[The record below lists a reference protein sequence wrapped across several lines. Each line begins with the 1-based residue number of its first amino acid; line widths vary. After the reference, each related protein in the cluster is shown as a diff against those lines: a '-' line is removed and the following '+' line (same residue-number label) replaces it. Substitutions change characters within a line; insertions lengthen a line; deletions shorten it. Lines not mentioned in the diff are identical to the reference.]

1 MSNLFNKA
9 QGTALELALN
19 YVLKDPAR
27 NLPRLVD
34 AVEKLDVTGEHAH
47 QLDVVR
53 PMAADPENNW
63 NQFVVRLC
71 EEIDHDVLKTT
82 VRNFF
87 LNASVLGLRKQAES
101 REKYGCN
108 VPWAILMDPTSACN
122 LHCTGCW
129 AAEYGNKLNM
139 SYEELDSIINQAN
152 ELGTYFFLYSGGEPL
167 VRKKDII
174 RLCEAHPDC
183 QFTAFTNG
191 TLIDEEWAAFFGA
204 HRPRRINITLYGAS
218 DETYGRLCR
227 NPQGFTQV
235 TKAIRLLK
243 EAGILVKLNCSV
255 TPYNAEDLEQIFA
268 FAEKE
273 ELVVQATS
281 YMFPPLRRDASKVG
295 WNDRF
300 SAEESA
306 IQEAWINVYQNGRE
320 TFLKHMESE
329 EMASLSGDIEE
340 DCMPVDEEAP
350 GNGDSEKKEGERIR
364 CRAGK
369 CSFWVTWD
377 GRFLPCGMLPGENAL
392 NVFEAGFDAAWEQA
406 KAEAAAI
413 RLPVR
418 CSTCSLKDKCRAC
431 AAMVYTESG
440 NYHDVPVYRC
450 QMAHA
455 YAGACR
461 QVEEELRREALR

>member
-1 MSNLFNKA
+1 MITEYLHTKA
-9 QGTALELALN
+9 ARLGIPLNGTFEVTPLCNMNCRMCYVRMDREQQEAIAPLRTAEEWLELGRTA
-19 YVLKDPAR
+19 KER
-27 NLPRLVD
+27 
-34 AVEKLDVTGEHAH
+34 G
-47 QLDVVR
+47 
-53 PMAADPENNW
+53 M
-63 NQFVVRLC
+63 
-71 EEIDHDVLKTT
+71 
-82 VRNFF
+82 
-87 LNASVLGLRKQAES
+87 
-101 REKYGCN
+101 
-108 VPWAILMDPTSACN
+108 
-122 LHCTGCW
+122 
-129 AAEYGNKLNM
+129 
-139 SYEELDSIINQAN
+139 
-152 ELGTYFFLYSGGEPL
+152 TYLLLTGGEPFL
-167 VRKKDII
+167 R
-174 RLCEAHPDC
+174 PDFR
-183 QFTAFTNG
+183 QIMQGLHRMGFVLSINSNG
-191 TLIDEEWAAFFGA
+191 TMIDEKTVEWLKET
-204 HRPRRINITLYGAS
+204 PPIRINITLYGAS

-227 NPQGFTQV
+227 NPRGFTQV
-235 TKAIRLLK
+235 TKAIHLLK

-306 IQEAWINVYQNGRE
+306 RQEAWINVYQNGRE
-320 TFLKHMESE
+320 AYLKHMESE

-340 DCMPVDEEAP
+340 DCMPVEE
-350 GNGDSEKKEGERIR
+350 GNGDGDSYGKEGERIR

-418 CSTCSLKDKCRAC
+418 CSTCSLKDRCRAC

-440 NYHDVPVYRC
+440 NYHDVPLYRC

-455 YAGACR
+455 YTEACR
-461 QVEEELRREALR
+461 QVEYEIRQEAQIQR

>member
-1 MSNLFNKA
+1 MITEYLHTKA
-9 QGTALELALN
+9 ARLGIPLNGTFEVTPLCNMNCRMCYVRMDREQQESIAPLRTAEEWLELGRTA
-19 YVLKDPAR
+19 KER
-27 NLPRLVD
+27 
-34 AVEKLDVTGEHAH
+34 G
-47 QLDVVR
+47 
-53 PMAADPENNW
+53 M
-63 NQFVVRLC
+63 
-71 EEIDHDVLKTT
+71 
-82 VRNFF
+82 
-87 LNASVLGLRKQAES
+87 
-101 REKYGCN
+101 
-108 VPWAILMDPTSACN
+108 
-122 LHCTGCW
+122 
-129 AAEYGNKLNM
+129 
-139 SYEELDSIINQAN
+139 
-152 ELGTYFFLYSGGEPL
+152 TYLLLTGGEPFL
-167 VRKKDII
+167 R
-174 RLCEAHPDC
+174 PDFR
-183 QFTAFTNG
+183 QIMQGLHRMGFVLSINSNG
-191 TLIDEEWAAFFGA
+191 TMIDEKTVEWLKET
-204 HRPRRINITLYGAS
+204 PPIRINITLYGAS

-320 TFLKHMESE
+320 AYLKHMESE

-340 DCMPVDEEAP
+340 DCMPVDEEFP

-413 RLPVR
+413 RLPAR

>member
-1 MSNLFNKA
+1 MITEYLHTKA
-9 QGTALELALN
+9 ARLGIPLNGTFEVTPLCNMNCRMCYVRMDREQQEAIAPLRTAEEWLELGRTA
-19 YVLKDPAR
+19 KER
-27 NLPRLVD
+27 
-34 AVEKLDVTGEHAH
+34 G
-47 QLDVVR
+47 
-53 PMAADPENNW
+53 M
-63 NQFVVRLC
+63 
-71 EEIDHDVLKTT
+71 
-82 VRNFF
+82 
-87 LNASVLGLRKQAES
+87 
-101 REKYGCN
+101 
-108 VPWAILMDPTSACN
+108 
-122 LHCTGCW
+122 
-129 AAEYGNKLNM
+129 
-139 SYEELDSIINQAN
+139 
-152 ELGTYFFLYSGGEPL
+152 TYLLLTGGEPFL
-167 VRKKDII
+167 R
-174 RLCEAHPDC
+174 PDFR
-183 QFTAFTNG
+183 QIMQGLHRMGFVLSINSNG
-191 TLIDEEWAAFFGA
+191 TMIDERTVEWLKET
-204 HRPRRINITLYGAS
+204 PPIRINITLYGAS

-227 NPQGFTQV
+227 NPRGFTQV
-235 TKAIRLLK
+235 TKAIHLLK

-281 YMFPPLRRDASKVG
+281 YMFPPLRRDASKIG

-306 IQEAWINVYQNGRE
+306 RQEAWINVYQNGRE
-320 TFLKHMESE
+320 AYLKHMESE

-340 DCMPVDEEAP
+340 DCMPVEE
-350 GNGDSEKKEGERIR
+350 GNGDGDSYGKEGERIR

-440 NYHDVPVYRC
+440 NYHDVPLYRC

-455 YAGACR
+455 YTEACR
-461 QVEEELRREALR
+461 QVEYEIRQEAQIQR

>member
-1 MSNLFNKA
+1 MITEYLHTKA
-9 QGTALELALN
+9 ARLEIPLNGTFEVTPLCNMNCRMCYVRMDREQQESIAPLRTAEEWLELGRTA
-19 YVLKDPAR
+19 KER
-27 NLPRLVD
+27 
-34 AVEKLDVTGEHAH
+34 G
-47 QLDVVR
+47 
-53 PMAADPENNW
+53 M
-63 NQFVVRLC
+63 
-71 EEIDHDVLKTT
+71 
-82 VRNFF
+82 
-87 LNASVLGLRKQAES
+87 
-101 REKYGCN
+101 
-108 VPWAILMDPTSACN
+108 
-122 LHCTGCW
+122 
-129 AAEYGNKLNM
+129 
-139 SYEELDSIINQAN
+139 
-152 ELGTYFFLYSGGEPL
+152 TYLLLTGGEPFL
-167 VRKKDII
+167 RRDFRQIMQGLHRMGFVLSINS
-174 RLCEAHPDC
+174 
-183 QFTAFTNG
+183 NG
-191 TLIDEEWAAFFGA
+191 TMIDEKTVEWLKET
-204 HRPRRINITLYGAS
+204 PPIRINITLYGAS

-320 TFLKHMESE
+320 AYLKHMESE

-340 DCMPVDEEAP
+340 DCMPVDEEFP

-413 RLPVR
+413 RLPAR

>member
-1 MSNLFNKA
+1 MITEYLHTKA
-9 QGTALELALN
+9 ARLGIPLNGTFEVTPLCNMNCRMCYVRMDREQQETIAPLRTAEEWLELGRTA
-19 YVLKDPAR
+19 KER
-27 NLPRLVD
+27 
-34 AVEKLDVTGEHAH
+34 G
-47 QLDVVR
+47 
-53 PMAADPENNW
+53 M
-63 NQFVVRLC
+63 
-71 EEIDHDVLKTT
+71 
-82 VRNFF
+82 
-87 LNASVLGLRKQAES
+87 
-101 REKYGCN
+101 
-108 VPWAILMDPTSACN
+108 
-122 LHCTGCW
+122 
-129 AAEYGNKLNM
+129 
-139 SYEELDSIINQAN
+139 
-152 ELGTYFFLYSGGEPL
+152 TYLLLTGGEPFL
-167 VRKKDII
+167 R
-174 RLCEAHPDC
+174 PDFR
-183 QFTAFTNG
+183 QIMQGLHRMGFVLSINSNG
-191 TLIDEEWAAFFGA
+191 TMIDEKTVEWLKET
-204 HRPRRINITLYGAS
+204 PPIRINITLYGAS

-320 TFLKHMESE
+320 AFLKHMESE

-392 NVFEAGFDAAWEQA
+392 NVFEAGFDAAWEQS

>member
-1 MSNLFNKA
+1 M
-9 QGTALELALN
+9 
-19 YVLKDPAR
+19 
-27 NLPRLVD
+27 
-34 AVEKLDVTGEHAH
+34 
-47 QLDVVR
+47 
-53 PMAADPENNW
+53 
-63 NQFVVRLC
+63 
-71 EEIDHDVLKTT
+71 
-82 VRNFF
+82 
-87 LNASVLGLRKQAES
+87 
-101 REKYGCN
+101 
-108 VPWAILMDPTSACN
+108 
-122 LHCTGCW
+122 
-129 AAEYGNKLNM
+129 
-139 SYEELDSIINQAN
+139 
-152 ELGTYFFLYSGGEPL
+152 
-167 VRKKDII
+167 
-174 RLCEAHPDC
+174 
-183 QFTAFTNG
+183 
-191 TLIDEEWAAFFGA
+191 
-204 HRPRRINITLYGAS
+204 
-218 DETYGRLCR
+218 
-227 NPQGFTQV
+227 
-235 TKAIRLLK
+235 
-243 EAGILVKLNCSV
+243 KLNCSV
-255 TPYNAEDLEQIFA
+255 TPYNADDLEQIFA

-306 IQEAWINVYQNGRE
+306 RQEAWINVYQNGRE
-320 TFLKHMESE
+320 AYLKHMESE

-340 DCMPVDEEAP
+340 DCMPVEE
-350 GNGDSEKKEGERIR
+350 GNGDGDSYGKEGERIR

-413 RLPVR
+413 PVR

-440 NYHDVPVYRC
+440 NYHDVPLYRC

-461 QVEEELRREALR
+461 QVEYEIRQEAQIQR

>member
-1 MSNLFNKA
+1 MITEYLHTKA
-9 QGTALELALN
+9 ARLGIPLNGTFEVTPLCNMNCRMCYVRMDREQQEAIAPLRTAEEWLELGRTA
-19 YVLKDPAR
+19 KER
-27 NLPRLVD
+27 
-34 AVEKLDVTGEHAH
+34 G
-47 QLDVVR
+47 
-53 PMAADPENNW
+53 M
-63 NQFVVRLC
+63 
-71 EEIDHDVLKTT
+71 
-82 VRNFF
+82 
-87 LNASVLGLRKQAES
+87 
-101 REKYGCN
+101 
-108 VPWAILMDPTSACN
+108 
-122 LHCTGCW
+122 
-129 AAEYGNKLNM
+129 
-139 SYEELDSIINQAN
+139 
-152 ELGTYFFLYSGGEPL
+152 TYLLLTGGEPFL
-167 VRKKDII
+167 R
-174 RLCEAHPDC
+174 PDFR
-183 QFTAFTNG
+183 QIMQGLHRMGFVLSINSNG
-191 TLIDEEWAAFFGA
+191 TMIDEKTVEWLKET
-204 HRPRRINITLYGAS
+204 PPIRINITLYGAS
-218 DETYGRLCR
+218 DETYGRLCQ
-227 NPQGFTQV
+227 NPRGFTQV
-235 TKAIRLLK
+235 TKAIHLLK

-255 TPYNAEDLEQIFA
+255 TPYNADDLEQIFA

-306 IQEAWINVYQNGRE
+306 RQEAWINVYQNGRE
-320 TFLKHMESE
+320 AYLKHMESE

-340 DCMPVDEEAP
+340 DCMPVEE
-350 GNGDSEKKEGERIR
+350 GNGDGDSYGKEGERIR

-418 CSTCSLKDKCRAC
+418 CSTCSLKDRCRAC

-440 NYHDVPVYRC
+440 NYHDVPLYRC

-455 YAGACR
+455 YTEACR
-461 QVEEELRREALR
+461 QVEYEIRQEAQIQR

>member
-1 MSNLFNKA
+1 MITEYLHTKA
-9 QGTALELALN
+9 ARLGIPLNGTFEVTPLCNMNCRMCYVRMDREQQESIAPLRTAEEWLELGRTA
-19 YVLKDPAR
+19 KER
-27 NLPRLVD
+27 
-34 AVEKLDVTGEHAH
+34 G
-47 QLDVVR
+47 
-53 PMAADPENNW
+53 M
-63 NQFVVRLC
+63 
-71 EEIDHDVLKTT
+71 
-82 VRNFF
+82 
-87 LNASVLGLRKQAES
+87 
-101 REKYGCN
+101 
-108 VPWAILMDPTSACN
+108 
-122 LHCTGCW
+122 
-129 AAEYGNKLNM
+129 
-139 SYEELDSIINQAN
+139 
-152 ELGTYFFLYSGGEPL
+152 TYLLLTGGEPFL
-167 VRKKDII
+167 RRDFRQIMQGLHRMGFVLSINS
-174 RLCEAHPDC
+174 
-183 QFTAFTNG
+183 NG
-191 TLIDEEWAAFFGA
+191 TMIDEKTVEWLKET
-204 HRPRRINITLYGAS
+204 PPIRINITLYGAS

-320 TFLKHMESE
+320 AYLKHMESE
-329 EMASLSGDIEE
+329 ETESLSGDIEE
-340 DCMPVDEEAP
+340 DCMPVDEETP
-350 GNGDSEKKEGERIR
+350 GNGDSEKKEGERIH

-392 NVFEAGFDAAWEQA
+392 NVFEAGFDAAWDQA

>member
-1 MSNLFNKA
+1 MITEYLHTKA
-9 QGTALELALN
+9 ARLGIPLNGTFEVTPLCNMNCRMCYVRMDREQQETIAPLRTAEEWLELGRTA
-19 YVLKDPAR
+19 KER
-27 NLPRLVD
+27 
-34 AVEKLDVTGEHAH
+34 G
-47 QLDVVR
+47 
-53 PMAADPENNW
+53 M
-63 NQFVVRLC
+63 
-71 EEIDHDVLKTT
+71 
-82 VRNFF
+82 
-87 LNASVLGLRKQAES
+87 
-101 REKYGCN
+101 
-108 VPWAILMDPTSACN
+108 
-122 LHCTGCW
+122 
-129 AAEYGNKLNM
+129 
-139 SYEELDSIINQAN
+139 
-152 ELGTYFFLYSGGEPL
+152 TYLLLTGGEPFL
-167 VRKKDII
+167 R
-174 RLCEAHPDC
+174 PDFR
-183 QFTAFTNG
+183 QIMQGLHRMGFVLSINSNG
-191 TLIDEEWAAFFGA
+191 TMIDEKTVEWLKET
-204 HRPRRINITLYGAS
+204 PPIRINITLYGAS

-306 IQEAWINVYQNGRE
+306 IQEAWISVYQNGRE
-320 TFLKHMESE
+320 AYLKHMESE

-340 DCMPVDEEAP
+340 DCMPVDEEFP